1 MMKLRS
7 SAAAVTKVPPESDH
21 STGRADGTGTVPV
34 TCPLAD
40 ARTTACIPRPPG
52 LELVVTYGREQPVK
66 GALLPEP
73 VNFLAEGEGHH

>member
-7 SAAAVTKVPPESDH
+7 SAAAVTKVPPESAH
-21 STGRADGTGTVPV
+21 STGRADGTGIVPV

-52 LELVVTYGREQPVK
+52 LELVVT
-66 GALLPEP
+66 
-73 VNFLAEGEGHH
+73 